1 MQLHLEGTTN
11 YRGQTD
17 RDNIVQ
23 HVTRGKVNYPVF
35 PCLVAMSVIY
45 MYFQYFIFKC
55 IELIFSVFSRF
66 IDVSSLLT
74 NHMGFDPIYG
84 KLCK

>member
-17 RDNIVQ
+17 RDKIVTPNKRKKK
-23 HVTRGKVNYPVF
+23 VTSF
-35 PCLVAMSVIY
+35 SLCLVAKSVIH

-55 IELIFSVFSRF
+55 IKLILFSVFSIL

-84 KLCK
+84 